1 VVLQGV
7 KTMKNITAFWI
18 GIAALLLM
26 TAQPGSSQT
35 MSFGDAVE
43 VWALACGK
51 DVDTYCKGVKVGN
64 NAMTDCLA
72 GKASPICQSA
82 TAAFIGNMNARFAA
96 QAQAQKTCRNDV
108 KRLCSG
114 IREGQARV
122 LRCLMRKANFKAA
135 SVPCKNTLQAAGW
148 LDNISKKSN

>member
-1 VVLQGV
+1 
-7 KTMKNITAFWI
+7 MKKFTAFCI
-18 GIAALLLM
+18 GVAALLLM

-82 TAAFIGNMNARFAA
+82 TAAFIDNMDARFTA
-96 QAQAQKTCRNDV
+96 QAQAQKICRNDV
-108 KRLCSG
+108 QRLCSG
-114 IREGQARV
+114 FRKGQARI

-135 SVPCKNTLQAAGW
+135 SVPCKKTLQAAGW
-148 LDNISKKSN
+148 LDNISRKSN